1 MMSLTK
7 KLSCA
12 NFLKRSKFGQ
22 MLHVRSFR
30 TFDFN
35 HRPFQEKNFRR
46 FFGTFLYYRQFFS
59 PGKVSDLCEETFSH
73 EHHRTRQRW
82 NFDIVTDKPVEK
94 CAYPTLDY
102 LPEQLPFENAYFC
115 RPSRSS
121 DIRNSSCWSSS
132 ANSTEG
138 ASSWDDYD
146 VSKDVIANSDSN
158 KSDTNS

>member
-1 MMSLTK
+1 MTTTAK
-7 KLSCA
+7 KDQLYEEI
-12 NFLKRSKFGQ
+12 KVDDIDVFGEPTED
-22 MLHVRSFR
+22 ML
-30 TFDFN
+30 
-35 HRPFQEKNFRR
+35 
-46 FFGTFLYYRQFFS
+46 FGNCD
-59 PGKVSDLCEETFSH
+59 VSDLCEETFSH

-102 LPEQLPFENAYFC
+102 LPEQLPFENSYFC

-121 DIRNSSCWSSS
+121 DIRNSSCSSSS

-138 ASSWDDYD
+138 GSSWDDYD
-146 VSKDVIANSDSN
+146 VAKDVIANSDSN